1 VSAREQVPTTR
12 QTRFAGTDA
21 PAEQGARPAGTSEPA
36 PRAGASPHGDRRGHA
51 ERDLR
56 RRPVPVIFERGAPGR
71 IGYSLPQSD
80 VPEVSLDAII
90 PDRHLRRRPAALP
103 EVSEPD
109 VVRHY
114 TALSHRNFSIDE
126 GFYPLG
132 SCTMKYNPK
141 INEDAARQSGFARL
155 HPYAPEELVQ
165 GALQLLWELE
175 RDMAEITGMDR
186 VTFQPAAGA
195 HGELTALLMISRYFE
210 DKGERR
216 GTIIV
221 PDSAHGTNP
230 ASATLAGYRVTEVK
244 SDGRGNID
252 LDALRAVLAPDVA
265 ALMFT
270 NPNTLGLFEEQI
282 TEVARAV
289 HNVGAQLY
297 LDGAN
302 FNAILG
308 ITRPGDQGFDVMHL
322 NLHKTFTTPHGGG
335 GPGAGA
341 VGVKGH
347 LVPYLPIPTVERDG
361 QRFRLDYERPKSIGK
376 MRAFYGNFGNLVRAY
391 TYLRTMGASGLREA
405 AETAVLNANYLLRRL
420 RDDYDVP
427 YDRICK
433 HEFVLSGRR
442 QRDRHHVT
450 TRDIGKRILDYGF
463 HAPTIYFPLIVEE
476 AIMIEPTETESLQ
489 TLDAFADA
497 MIAIAREA
505 EVDPEI
511 VRTAPHETPVTRL
524 DEVMAARKPN
534 LRWRP
539 DR

>member
-1 VSAREQVPTTR
+1 MSERERRDGRPIAT
-12 QTRFAGTDA
+12 
-21 PAEQGARPAGTSEPA
+21 AEGPRPAFG
-36 PRAGASPHGDRRGHA
+36 RH
-51 ERDLR
+51 L
-56 RRPVPVIFERGAPGR
+56 PVPVIFERGASGR
-71 IGYSLPQSD
+71 VGYSLPASD
-80 VPEVSLDAII
+80 VPDAPLDAIV
-90 PDRHLRRRPAALP
+90 PAAARRTGDAALP
-103 EVSEPD
+103 EVSELD

-141 INEDAARQSGFARL
+141 INEDTARQSGFARL
-155 HPYAPEELVQ
+155 HPYAPEELAQ
-165 GALQLLWELE
+165 GALALLWELE
-175 RDMAEITGMDR
+175 HMTAEITGMDR

-195 HGELTALLMISRYFE
+195 HGELTSLLMISKYFE
-210 DKGERR
+210 EKGERR
-216 GTIIV
+216 TTVVV
-221 PDSAHGTNP
+221 PDSSHGTNP
-230 ASATLAGYRVTEVK
+230 ASAAQAGYRVVEVK
-244 SDGRGNID
+244 SDARGNID
-252 LDALRAVLAPDVA
+252 LGALKAALSTDVA

-282 TEVARAV
+282 QDVARAV
-289 HNVGAQLY
+289 HGVGAQLY

-308 ITRPGDQGFDVMHL
+308 VTRPGDQGFDVMHL

-341 VGVKGH
+341 VGVRTH
-347 LVPYLPIPTVERDG
+347 LAPYLPVPTVERDG
-361 QRFRLDYERPKSIGK
+361 HRFTLDYHRPKTIGK

-391 TYLRTMGASGLREA
+391 TYMRTMGASGLREA
-405 AETAVLNANYLLRRL
+405 AETAVLNANYLLSRL
-420 RDDYDVP
+420 RGAFDVP
-427 YDRICK
+427 YDRVCK

-442 QRDRHHVT
+442 QRDRYHVT
-450 TRDIGKRILDYGF
+450 TKDMAKRLLDYGF

-489 TLDAFADA
+489 TLDTFVDA
-497 MIAIAREA
+497 MLGIAREA
-505 EVDPEI
+505 ETDPDL

-524 DEVMAARKPN
+524 DEVAAARHPD

-539 DR
+539 SGGAPAERGHESGSGGA

>member
-1 VSAREQVPTTR
+1 MSAPKPPVTAAR
-12 QTRFAGTDA
+12 A
-21 PAEQGARPAGTSEPA
+21 PA
-36 PRAGASPHGDRRGHA
+36 
-51 ERDLR
+51 LR
-56 RRPVPVIFERGAPGR
+56 KRPVPVIFERGSAGR
-71 IGYSLPQSD
+71 VGYSLPASD
-80 VPEVSLDAII
+80 VPDVPLDAII
-90 PDRHLRRRPAALP
+90 PAVHRRARAAALP
-103 EVSEPD
+103 EVSELD

-155 HPYAPEELVQ
+155 HPYTPEDLAQ

-175 RDMAEITGMDR
+175 RDLAEITGMDR

-210 DKGERR
+210 DKAERR
-216 GTIIV
+216 TTVIV

-230 ASATLAGYRVTEVK
+230 ASAAHAGYNVVEVK
-244 SDGRGNID
+244 SDSRGNID
-252 LDALRAVLAPDVA
+252 LAALRTVLTRDVA

-282 TEVARAV
+282 LDVARAV
-289 HNVGAQLY
+289 HSVGAQLY

-341 VGVKGH
+341 VGVRAH
-347 LVPYLPIPTVERDG
+347 LAPFLPVPTVERVG
-361 QRFRLDYERPKSIGK
+361 QRFTLSNDRPKTIGK

-391 TYLRTMGASGLREA
+391 TYIRTMGGAGLRA
-405 AETAVLNANYLLRRL
+405 VAETAVLHANYMMRRL
-420 RDDYDVP
+420 REHFDLP
-427 YDRICK
+427 YDRVCK

-442 QRDRHHVT
+442 QRDRYHVT
-450 TRDIGKRILDYGF
+450 TRDMAKRILDYGF

-489 TLDAFADA
+489 TLDAFIEA

-505 EVDPEI
+505 ETDPDM
-511 VRTAPHETPVTRL
+511 VRAAPHEMVVTRL
-524 DEVMAARKPN
+524 DEVTAARRPD

-539 DR
+539 KG

>member
-1 VSAREQVPTTR
+1 MSAPGKR
-12 QTRFAGTDA
+12 
-21 PAEQGARPAGTSEPA
+21 
-36 PRAGASPHGDRRGHA
+36 GASVPEAARA
-51 ERDLR
+51 PDLR
-56 RRPVPVIFERGAPGR
+56 RRPVPVIFERGAAGR
-71 IGYSLPQSD
+71 VGYSLPASD
-80 VPEVSLDAII
+80 VPEAPLDAII
-90 PDRHLRRRPAALP
+90 PEAYRRAHPAALP
-103 EVSEPD
+103 EVGEPD

-114 TALSHRNFSIDE
+114 TALSHRNYSIDE

-132 SCTMKYNPK
+132 SCTMKYNPR
-141 INEDAARQSGFARL
+141 INEDGARQAGFARL
-155 HPYAPEELVQ
+155 HPYAPEEMVQ
-165 GALQLLWELE
+165 GALQILWELE
-175 RDMAEITGMDR
+175 RDLTEVTGMDR
-186 VTFQPAAGA
+186 MTFQPAAGA

-210 DKGERR
+210 ERGEHR
-216 GTIIV
+216 TTVVV

-230 ASATLAGYRVTEVK
+230 ASAAIAGYQVVEVQ
-244 SDGRGNID
+244 SDARGNID
-252 LDALRAVLAPDVA
+252 LDALTAALTPDVA
-265 ALMFT
+265 CLMLT

-282 TEVARAV
+282 VEVARAV
-289 HNVGAQLY
+289 HKVGAQLY

-341 VGVKGH
+341 VGVKAH
-347 LVPYLPIPTVERDG
+347 LVPYLPVPTIECDR
-361 QRFRLDYERPKSIGK
+361 QRFTLDYARPKTIGK

-391 TYLRTMGASGLREA
+391 TYLRTMGAPGLREA
-405 AETAVLNANYLLRRL
+405 AETAVLNANYMLSRL
-420 RDDYDVP
+420 REHYDLP
-427 YDRICK
+427 YDRVCK

-450 TRDIGKRILDYGF
+450 TRDMAKRLLDYGF

-489 TLDAFADA
+489 TLDAFVEA

-505 EVDPEI
+505 ETDPRVI
-511 VRTAPHETPVTRL
+511 LTAPHETVVGRL
-524 DEVMAARKPN
+524 DEVRAARKPD

-539 DR
+539 

>member
-1 VSAREQVPTTR
+1 MSAPEKAAT
-12 QTRFAGTDA
+12 A
-21 PAEQGARPAGTSEPA
+21 ART
-36 PRAGASPHGDRRGHA
+36 
-51 ERDLR
+51 RDLR

-71 IGYSLPQSD
+71 TGYSLPASD
-80 VPEVSLDAII
+80 VPEVPLDAIV
-90 PDRHLRRRPAALP
+90 PPAYRRAQPAALP
-103 EVSEPD
+103 EVSELD

-141 INEDAARQSGFARL
+141 INEDAARQAGFARL
-155 HPYAPEELVQ
+155 HPYAPEELAQ

-175 RDMAEITGMDR
+175 HDMAEITGMDR

-195 HGELTALLMISRYFE
+195 HGELAALLMIGRYFE
-210 DKGERR
+210 EKGEHR
-216 GTIIV
+216 TAVVV

-230 ASATLAGYRVTEVK
+230 ASAALAGYRVVEVP
-244 SDGRGNID
+244 SDRRGNID
-252 LDALRAVLAPDVA
+252 LEALRAVLTPDVA
-265 ALMFT
+265 ALMLT

-341 VGVKGH
+341 VGVRAH
-347 LVPYLPIPTVERDG
+347 LVPYLPVPTVERDG
-361 QRFRLDYERPKSIGK
+361 QRFLLDYDRPRSIGK

-391 TYLRTMGASGLREA
+391 TYLRTMGAGGLREA
-405 AETAVLNANYLLRRL
+405 AEMAVLNANYLLSRL
-420 RDDYDVP
+420 RGHYEVP

-442 QRDRHHVT
+442 QRDRHRVT
-450 TRDIGKRILDYGF
+450 TRDMAKRILDYGF

-505 EVDPEI
+505 EVDPEL
-511 VRTAPHETPVTRL
+511 VRTAPHETPVGRL
-524 DEVMAARKPN
+524 DEVTAARKPN

-539 DR
+539 ER

>member
-1 VSAREQVPTTR
+1 MSAPE
-12 QTRFAGTDA
+12 G
-21 PAEQGARPAGTSEPA
+21 PALPAATAKRPI
-36 PRAGASPHGDRRGHA
+36 
-51 ERDLR
+51 
-56 RRPVPVIFERGAPGR
+56 PVIFERGAPGR
-71 IGYSLPQSD
+71 VAYSLPASD
-80 VPEVSLDAII
+80 VPDAPLDAVI
-90 PDRHLRRRPAALP
+90 PATHRRACPAALP
-103 EVSEPD
+103 EVSELD

-141 INEDAARQSGFARL
+141 INEDAARQAGFARL
-155 HPYAPEELVQ
+155 HPYAPEETIQ
-165 GALQLLWELE
+165 GALALLWELE
-175 RDMAEITGMDR
+175 HAMAEITGMDR

-195 HGELTALLMISRYFE
+195 HGELTALLMISRYYE
-210 DKGERR
+210 EKRERR
-216 GTIIV
+216 GTVIV

-230 ASATLAGYRVTEVK
+230 ASATFAGYKVIEVK
-244 SDGRGNID
+244 SDRRGNID
-252 LDALRAVLAPDVA
+252 LDALTRVLTPDVA

-282 TEVARAV
+282 VEVARAV
-289 HNVGAQLY
+289 HNAGAQLY

-308 ITRPGDQGFDVMHL
+308 VTRPGDQGFDVMHL

-341 VGVKGH
+341 VAVRSH
-347 LVPYLPIPTVERDG
+347 LSPFLPVPTVERDA
-361 QRFRLDYERPKSIGK
+361 QRFTLDYTRPKSIGK

-391 TYLRTMGASGLREA
+391 TYIRSMGASGLLEA
-405 AETAVLNANYLLRRL
+405 AEMAVLNANYLLARL
-420 RDDYDVP
+420 RPYFDVP
-427 YDRICK
+427 YDRVCK

-442 QRDRHHVT
+442 QRDRHHVA
-450 TRDIGKRILDYGF
+450 TRDMAKRLLDYGF

-489 TLDAFADA
+489 TLDAFVDA
-497 MIAIAREA
+497 MRAIAREA
-505 EVDPEI
+505 ETDPAL
-511 VRTAPHETPVTRL
+511 VLSAPHETPVTRL
-524 DEVMAARKPN
+524 DEVAAARKPN

-539 DR
+539 ARPSVSSRA

>member
-1 VSAREQVPTTR
+1 MSAPKPPV
-12 QTRFAGTDA
+12 A
-21 PAEQGARPAGTSEPA
+21 A
-36 PRAGASPHGDRRGHA
+36 PRAPA
-51 ERDLR
+51 LR
-56 RRPVPVIFERGAPGR
+56 KRPVPLIFERGAAGR
-71 IGYSLPQSD
+71 VGYSLPESD
-80 VPEVSLDAII
+80 VPDAPLDAVI
-90 PDRHLRRRPAALP
+90 PSSHRRTRPAALP
-103 EVSEPD
+103 EVSELD

-141 INEDAARQSGFARL
+141 INEDAARHPGFARL
-155 HPYAPEELVQ
+155 HPYAPEDLAQ

-175 RDMAEITGMDR
+175 RDLAEVTGMDR

-195 HGELTALLMISRYFE
+195 HGELLALLMISRYFE
-210 DKGERR
+210 DRGEHRS
-216 GTIIV
+216 TVVV

-230 ASATLAGYRVTEVK
+230 ASATLAGYKVLEVK
-244 SDGRGNID
+244 SDPRGNID
-252 LDALRAVLAPDVA
+252 LDALRAVLTRDVA

-282 TEVARAV
+282 VDVTRAV
-289 HNVGAQLY
+289 HAVGAQLY

-308 ITRPGDQGFDVMHL
+308 VTRPGDQGFDVMHL

-341 VGVKGH
+341 VGVRSH
-347 LVPYLPIPTVERDG
+347 LVPFLPVPTVERIG
-361 QRFRLDYERPKSIGK
+361 QRFALDYDRPKTIGK

-391 TYLRTMGASGLREA
+391 AYIRTMGATGLRAA
-405 AETAVLNANYLLRRL
+405 AETAVLNANYMMARL
-420 RDDYDVP
+420 REHFDLP

-442 QRDRHHVT
+442 QRDRYHVT
-450 TRDIGKRILDYGF
+450 TRDMAKRILDYGF

-489 TLDAFADA
+489 TLDAFIAA
-497 MIAIAREA
+497 MTEIAREA
-505 EVDPEI
+505 QTDPDV
-511 VRTAPHETPVTRL
+511 VRTAPHETVVTRL
-524 DEVMAARKPN
+524 DEVTAARRPD

-539 DR
+539 ER

>member
-1 VSAREQVPTTR
+1 
-12 QTRFAGTDA
+12 
-21 PAEQGARPAGTSEPA
+21 
-36 PRAGASPHGDRRGHA
+36 
-51 ERDLR
+51 
-56 RRPVPVIFERGAPGR
+56 
-71 IGYSLPQSD
+71 
-80 VPEVSLDAII
+80 
-90 PDRHLRRRPAALP
+90 
-103 EVSEPD
+103 
-109 VVRHY
+109 
-114 TALSHRNFSIDE
+114 
-126 GFYPLG
+126 
-132 SCTMKYNPK
+132 MKYNPK
-141 INEDAARQSGFARL
+141 INEDAARQAGFARL
-155 HPYAPEELVQ
+155 HPYAPEELAQ
-165 GALQLLWELE
+165 GAIALLWELE
-175 RDMAEITGMDR
+175 HAMAEITGMKR

-195 HGELTALLMISRYFE
+195 HGELCSLLMVGRYFQE
-210 DKGERR
+210 RGERR
-216 GTIIV
+216 TTVVV

-230 ASATLAGYRVTEVK
+230 ASAAFAGFNVVEVK

-252 LDALRAVLAPDVA
+252 LEALKAVLTQDVA
-265 ALMFT
+265 ALMLT

-308 ITRPGDQGFDVMHL
+308 VTRPGDQGFDVMHL

-341 VGVKGH
+341 VGVRSH
-347 LVPYLPIPTVERDG
+347 LTPFLPVPTVERDG
-361 QRFRLDYERPKSIGK
+361 GRFTLDYDRPRSIGK

-391 TYLRTMGASGLREA
+391 TYIRSMGAAGLREA
-405 AETAVLNANYLLRRL
+405 ADMAVLNANYLLSRL
-420 RDDYDVP
+420 RDHFDLP

-442 QRDRHHVT
+442 QRDRYHVT
-450 TRDIGKRILDYGF
+450 TKDMAKRLLDYGF
-463 HAPTIYFPLIVEE
+463 HSPTIYFPLIVEE

-489 TLDAFADA
+489 TLDSFVEA

-505 EVDPEI
+505 ATDPET

-524 DEVMAARKPN
+524 DEVTAARRPD

-539 DR
+539 QE

>member
-1 VSAREQVPTTR
+1 MS
-12 QTRFAGTDA
+12 
-21 PAEQGARPAGTSEPA
+21 TSEA
-36 PRAGASPHGDRRGHA
+36 PTRKPS
-51 ERDLR
+51 LR
-56 RRPVPVIFERGAPGR
+56 KRPVPVIFERGTPGR
-71 IGYSLPQSD
+71 VGYSLPESD
-80 VPEVSLDAII
+80 VPDVPLDTVVPAA
-90 PDRHLRRRPAALP
+90 HRRSRPAALP
-103 EVSEPD
+103 EVSELD

-141 INEDAARQSGFARL
+141 INEDAARQAGFARL
-155 HPYAPEELVQ
+155 HPYAPEDLAQ
-165 GALQLLWELE
+165 GALELLWELE
-175 RDMAEITGMDR
+175 HAMAEITGMDR

-195 HGELTALLMISRYFE
+195 HGELTSLLMIGRYYQE
-210 DKGERR
+210 KGERR

-230 ASATLAGYRVTEVK
+230 ASATFAGYKVVEVK
-244 SDGRGNID
+244 SDHRGNID
-252 LDALRAVLAPDVA
+252 LDALRAALNPDVA

-282 TEVARAV
+282 LEVARAV

-341 VGVKGH
+341 VGVRAH
-347 LVPYLPIPTVERDG
+347 LVPFLPAPTVERDG
-361 QRFRLDYERPKSIGK
+361 QRFTLDHDRPKTIGK

-391 TYLRTMGASGLREA
+391 TYIRTMGAAGLREA
-405 AETAVLNANYLLRRL
+405 SEMAVLNANYLFARL
-420 RDDYDVP
+420 RDHFEVP
-427 YDRICK
+427 YDRVCK
-433 HEFVLSGRR
+433 HEFVLSGRW
-442 QRDRHHVT
+442 QRDLHHVT
-450 TRDIGKRILDYGF
+450 TRDMAKRLLDYGF

-489 TLDAFADA
+489 TLDAFVDA
-497 MIAIAREA
+497 MVAIAHEA
-505 EVDPEI
+505 ETDAEM
-511 VRTAPHETPVTRL
+511 VRTAPHEAAVTRL
-524 DEVMAARKPN
+524 DEVTAARKPN

-539 DR
+539 EE

>member
-1 VSAREQVPTTR
+1 MPVAGAR
-12 QTRFAGTDA
+12 A
-21 PAEQGARPAGTSEPA
+21 PA
-36 PRAGASPHGDRRGHA
+36 
-51 ERDLR
+51 LR
-56 RRPVPVIFERGAPGR
+56 KRPVPLIFELGSPGR
-71 IGYSLPQSD
+71 TGYSLPESD
-80 VPEVSLDAII
+80 VPDTPIDQII
-90 PDRHLRRRPAALP
+90 PAGLLRKTPPALP
-103 EVSEPD
+103 EVSELD

-141 INEDAARQSGFARL
+141 INEDAARQAGFARL
-155 HPYAPEELVQ
+155 HPYAPEELAQ
-165 GALQLLWELE
+165 GAIALLWELE
-175 RDMAEITGMDR
+175 HAMAEITGMKR

-195 HGELTALLMISRYFE
+195 HGELCSLLMVGRYFQE
-210 DKGERR
+210 RGERR
-216 GTIIV
+216 TTVVV

-230 ASATLAGYRVTEVK
+230 ASAAFAGFNVVEVK

-252 LDALRAVLAPDVA
+252 LEALKAVLTQDVA
-265 ALMFT
+265 ALMLT

-308 ITRPGDQGFDVMHL
+308 VTRPGDQGFDVMHL

-341 VGVKGH
+341 VGVRSH
-347 LVPYLPIPTVERDG
+347 LTPFLPVPTVERDG
-361 QRFRLDYERPKSIGK
+361 GRFTLDYDRPRSIGK

-391 TYLRTMGASGLREA
+391 TYIRSMGAAGLREA
-405 AETAVLNANYLLRRL
+405 ADMAVLNANYLLSRL
-420 RDDYDVP
+420 RDHFDLP

-442 QRDRHHVT
+442 QRDRYHVT
-450 TRDIGKRILDYGF
+450 TKDMAKRLLDYGF
-463 HAPTIYFPLIVEE
+463 HSPTIYFPLIVEE

-489 TLDAFADA
+489 TLDSFVEA

-505 EVDPEI
+505 ATDPET

-524 DEVMAARKPN
+524 DEVTAARRPD

-539 DR
+539 QE